1 MGIQLRLPGLPAFP
15 PLTSRD
21 PREVLRQLERDKADA
36 RVEIRSALDRL
47 AAKHGIKPR
56 AINYVMAD
64 YAARML
70 DDATYEVQRELEFE
84 IEAKSQS
91 NL

>member
-15 PLTSRD
+15 RRTRRD
-21 PREVLRQLERDKADA
+21 PRDLLRQLERDKADA
-36 RVEIRSALDRL
+36 RAEIRAALDRL
-47 AAKHGIKPR
+47 AEKHAIKPR

-70 DDATYEVQRELEFE
+70 DDAAYEVQRELEFE
-84 IEAKSQS
+84 IEAADPV
-91 NL
+91 